1 MSFFKTFIFTS
12 FVKIGSLVLAD
23 GVTSCIQCFN
33 CPGSEYN
40 GYTIFLSIAYFCFF
54 FSLEQFEEGTKGQ
67 SCGAG
72 LDTCM
77 VLLFC

>member
-1 MSFFKTFIFTS
+1 MLRI

-33 CPGSEYN
+33 CPGNKWIDKLLLIKYWCLLF
-40 GYTIFLSIAYFCFF
+40 FLLF
-54 FSLEQFEEGTKGQ
+54 LEQFEEGTKGQ
-67 SCGAG
+67 SCGSG

-77 VLLFC
+77 VIFY